1 MSSYSLI
8 NAQQLQDY
16 TLFNVS
22 NLDLNPCAQ
31 LKGWKEIPKGLKKD
45 QKILAHLICKK
56 HKNYKF
62 IEDLLF
68 EKKLPIQCGY
78 LPLILSGYQSSF
90 VNDNGGSGIWSLNY
104 ITALNYGVLMNR
116 NIDERNNDSIATQ
129 VAVSEIQRLLNLFK
143 EERWSLLAFITST
156 NYVTDLKKN
165 NPNLTWEVACETFN
179 NKYFKSIDFIY
190 MLDKMTQNYQ
200 EEEAFNNHDTI
211 THFQLN
217 YQLTFDAIYQFFE
230 MDFFEIKKLN
240 PTLINN
246 VFPSKYRL
254 KANNIE
260 ANFLKSNQ
268 EKIFHFQDSM
278 INDLFF
284 NEDSQKKIIYKV
296 KLGDFLG
303 GIAEKN
309 GVTTANLMNWNTLSS
324 STIYVGQELKIFS
337 SDKFSDKNFNY
348 YQINK
353 ENTFWEIASSLN
365 THSVLD
371 LLMYNSFHD
380 LKQKKQLRII
390 KK

>member
-1 MSSYSLI
+1 
-8 NAQQLQDY
+8 
-16 TLFNVS
+16 
-22 NLDLNPCAQ
+22 
-31 LKGWKEIPKGLKKD
+31 
-45 QKILAHLICKK
+45 
-56 HKNYKF
+56 
-62 IEDLLF
+62 
-68 EKKLPIQCGY
+68 
-78 LPLILSGYQSSF
+78 
-90 VNDNGGSGIWSLNY
+90 
-104 ITALNYGVLMNR
+104 
-116 NIDERNNDSIATQ
+116 
-129 VAVSEIQRLLNLFK
+129 
-143 EERWSLLAFITST
+143 
-156 NYVTDLKKN
+156 
-165 NPNLTWEVACETFN
+165 
-179 NKYFKSIDFIY
+179 
-190 MLDKMTQNYQ
+190 
-200 EEEAFNNHDTI
+200 
-211 THFQLN
+211 
-217 YQLTFDAIYQFFE
+217 
-230 MDFFEIKKLN
+230 MDFLEIKKLN

-246 VFPSKYRL
+246 IFPSKYRL

-296 KLGDFLG
+296 KSGDFLG

-337 SDKFSDKNFNY
+337 SDKFSEKNFNY

-353 ENTFWEIASSLN
+353 ENTFWEISSSLN

-371 LLMYNSFHD
+371 LLTYNSFHD